1 MYLVSIEP
9 IYSQGVGHFEL
20 ITDNPKYVLIFLNE
34 LNRYKEYLKNNDE
47 NIDEWEFCSTVH
59 KLVDFIDCTSKCYGH
74 CIWKSYC
81 VGNGDGD
88 RDRDGDKDGDGD
100 GDGNGNE
107 IEWNKKL
114 LSNDELEVFEYSN
127 ISYKNNYVYNFFDD
141 LTKPIYID
149 NFDIIG
155 KNYLK

>member
-34 LNRYKEYLKNNDE
+34 LNRYKEYLKDVE
-47 NIDEWEFCSTVH
+47 EIIDGWEFYSTVY
-59 KLVDFIDCTSKCYGH
+59 KLVDFIDCTSKCSGH
-74 CIWKSYC
+74 CIFYSYC
-81 VGNGDGD
+81 VGNGDGN
-88 RDRDGDKDGDGD
+88 
-100 GDGNGNE
+100 GDGNGNGDEDKDKDGDE
-107 IEWNKKL
+107 IKWDKKL

-141 LTKPIYID
+141 PTKPIYID
-149 NFDIIG
+149 DFDIIG